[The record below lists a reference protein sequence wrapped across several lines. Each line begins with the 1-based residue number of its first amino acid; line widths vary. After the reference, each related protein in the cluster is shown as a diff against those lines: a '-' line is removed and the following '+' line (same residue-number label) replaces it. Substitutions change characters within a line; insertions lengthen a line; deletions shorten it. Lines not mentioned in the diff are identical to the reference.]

1 MQVMSAQQWARRGYR
16 IRTGARSSIRG
27 AGGVALF
34 TQSQVTPWDYDPRP
48 RYQNPNIIQVGGRF
62 YREI

>member
-1 MQVMSAQQWARRGYR
+1 MLMTANQWARRGYR
-16 IRTGARSSIRG
+16 IRTGARSFHRG

-34 TQSQVTPWDYDPRP
+34 SDSQVTPWDYAPPHFNQPRNVIEVNG
-48 RYQNPNIIQVGGRF
+48 RY